1 MKVFFVIVGVC
12 LLGLFTCWKSVTSSS
27 VADDDFFLKN
37 VEALADE
44 EYFGP
49 YSTNCEGSGGYV
61 CPINGEG
68 VEAVYIGFSLQ
79 PDEETY

>member
-1 MKVFFVIVGVC
+1 MKVFFVIVGAC
-12 LLGLFTCWKSVTSSS
+12 LLGAFTCWKSVVIDTT
-27 VADDDFFLKN
+27 DDLFIKN

-49 YSTNCEGSGGYV
+49 YTYCDGFGGYV
-61 CPINGEG
+61 CPGTG
-68 VEAVYIGFSLQ
+68 VWVKVVVEGFSLQ